1 MSEAAFVLL
10 WCFVFVVPWEEV
22 VPVPFLGSLPH
33 LIGVAACI
41 GGTLHV
47 LARGSLRPLSWFHW
61 FAIAFVL
68 WAGVSS
74 LWTIDPVATRARLM
88 TYLQL
93 VVLVWLI
100 WEIAWSPERQRA
112 LLQAFVLGTCFAALG
127 TVSNYLSGVSVDVE
141 AARFSTL
148 HTNPNELG
156 LTLVLGLPMAWY
168 LSLSHPQ
175 RRGTAIYRFYI
186 PLGVT
191 AILLTASRG
200 AFAAALVA
208 LLVIPW
214 TSGHMSA
221 RTKAAVYAVT
231 VGSLLLAASLV
242 PRASLD
248 RLGSTRSD
256 MAAGYF
262 GGRGVIWKSGLEIVR
277 ENPLVGVGAGA
288 FGAAVEPGLGRY
300 LSSHQGF
307 LSILVE
313 EGTVGLALFLCM
325 ALAVIGQLSRLP
337 TLQRR
342 FSIVILAVLGI
353 SSLSAAWDYRKP
365 LWFALGLLASQAA
378 LRRASRVASR
388 RGVVSAAAAA
398 QGIPVL

>member
-112 LLQAFVLGTCFAALG
+112 LLQAFVLGVSFAAVV
-127 TVSNYLSGVSVDVE
+127 TVHRYLSHVAIVDE
-141 AARFSTL
+141 ATRFTALSF
-148 HTNPNELG
+148 NVNELG
-156 LTLVLGLPMAWY
+156 MTLVLGLPMAWY
-168 LSLSHPQ
+168 LSFSQPHH
-175 RRGTAIYRFYI
+175 RFAWMWRLYI

-191 AILLTASRG
+191 AILLTA
-200 AFAAALVA
+200 
-208 LLVIPW
+208 
-214 TSGHMSA
+214 
-221 RTKAAVYAVT
+221 
-231 VGSLLLAASLV
+231 
-242 PRASLD
+242 
-248 RLGSTRSD
+248 
-256 MAAGYF
+256 
-262 GGRGVIWKSGLEIVR
+262 
-277 ENPLVGVGAGA
+277 
-288 FGAAVEPGLGRY
+288 
-300 LSSHQGF
+300 
-307 LSILVE
+307 
-313 EGTVGLALFLCM
+313 
-325 ALAVIGQLSRLP
+325 
-337 TLQRR
+337 
-342 FSIVILAVLGI
+342 
-353 SSLSAAWDYRKP
+353 
-365 LWFALGLLASQAA
+365 
-378 LRRASRVASR
+378 
-388 RGVVSAAAAA
+388 
-398 QGIPVL
+398 